1 MKNIPATEAWGEAQ
15 TVHSNPWFS
24 VQKVDLTQE
33 SVTKTFFSVHHERP
47 AVGILAVKNER
58 ILLIHQYRYLTGK
71 VVWGIPSGGVDKGET
86 DVAAA
91 RRELLEETGY
101 SASSAVQLIRYY
113 PTYGCSDQQF
123 VIFLC
128 RDVTFVGLNDEQDE
142 VIEARWFSAGEIMAL
157 ITSGEM
163 IDGLSLTPL
172 LFYFATETVLLK

>member
-1 MKNIPATEAWGEAQ
+1 MTIQKYSGNIP
-15 TVHSNPWFS
+15 F
-24 VQKVDLTQE
+24 
-33 SVTKTFFSVHHERP
+33 R
-47 AVGILAVKNER
+47 VGMVGAGFMAKL
-58 ILLIHQYRYLTGK
+58 H
-71 VVWGIPSGGVDKGET
+71 
-86 DVAAA
+86 
-91 RRELLEETGY
+91 
-101 SASSAVQLIRYY
+101 
-113 PTYGCSDQQF
+113 GCSDQQF